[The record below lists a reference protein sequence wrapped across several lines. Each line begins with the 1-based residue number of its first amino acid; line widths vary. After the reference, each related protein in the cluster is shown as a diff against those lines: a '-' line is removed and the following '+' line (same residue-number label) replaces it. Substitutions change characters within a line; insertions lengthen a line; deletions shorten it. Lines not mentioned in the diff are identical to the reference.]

1 MLCNGCRFFS
11 ALWVEC
17 CALFFWIRNWSLILL
32 ILFMLLLFFLLWK
45 TFLLI
50 PDLTWDVKSDLELAG
65 ISFTKICIN
74 CIRSDL
80 RCQVGSGIS
89 RNFLHE
95 NMHQLT
101 ESDFLFEITFSRWW
115 PWHFLQ
121 KSGAIWWVHRNRL
134 PGKYAAASGSSWA
147 KVDSYLL
154 ELFVLY
160 HVISSH
166 HIM

>member
-1 MLCNGCRFFS
+1 MLCIIF
-11 ALWVEC
+11 LDQE
-17 CALFFWIRNWSLILL
+17 LISYTTHLVHVVVVLL
-32 ILFMLLLFFLLWK
+32 VVK
-45 TFLLI
+45 DI
-50 PDLTWDVKSDLELAG
+50 PANS
-65 ISFTKICIN
+65 
-74 CIRSDL
+74 RSDL